1 MKPEEAI
8 KIAIHCLGVQAEQEV
23 CEECDIYGNCH
34 TDCKDVAE
42 MAIKALKEIKQYREI
57 GTVEEFEK
65 LKLAENGNIWG
76 FIDEYVDYKQI
87 GTVEEC
93 REAREKQEAIEVI
106 RSDGRYPYKCP
117 TCNGK
122 LEIGYKHCIRC
133 GQLLKYSY
141 DKL

>member
-1 MKPEEAI
+1 MTENEAI
-8 KIAIHCLGVQAEQEV
+8 EIIRDKIETCEFYFAEHDRYPEWCEYEFLEALGIAISAL
-23 CEECDIYGNCH
+23 EEIQ
-34 TDCKDVAE
+34 
-42 MAIKALKEIKQYREI
+42 QYR
-57 GTVEEFEK
+57 
-65 LKLAENGNIWG
+65 A
-76 FIDEYVDYKQI
+76 I

-93 REAREKQEAIEVI
+93 REAVEKQEAIEVI
-106 RSDGRYPYKCP
+106 RIAGRYPYKCP